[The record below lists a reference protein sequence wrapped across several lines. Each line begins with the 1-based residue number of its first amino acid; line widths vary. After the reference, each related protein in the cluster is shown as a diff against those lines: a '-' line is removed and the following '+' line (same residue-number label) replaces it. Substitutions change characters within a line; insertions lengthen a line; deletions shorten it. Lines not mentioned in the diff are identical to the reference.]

1 MRNVAINFEE
11 KFQTYNLKD
20 FSVEFTGE
28 FIKLQAKSVKSA
40 VQEWPKSQMVRLDWI
55 TRYSSH
61 EGFET
66 KIFEIRIFSWRILK

>member
-1 MRNVAINFEE
+1 MRNVAIIFEE

-40 VQEWPKSQMVRLDWI
+40 VQEWSKSQMVRLDWI
-55 TRYSSH
+55 TRFSSH

-66 KIFEIRIFSWRILK
+66 KIFEIRIFSWRVIK

>member
-1 MRNVAINFEE
+1 MVCRICEKCSNNFG
-11 KFQTYNLKD
+11 KKIQTYNLED

-55 TRYSSH
+55 T
-61 EGFET
+61 
-66 KIFEIRIFSWRILK
+66 IFKP

>member
-11 KFQTYNLKD
+11 KFQTYNLED

-66 KIFEIRIFSWRILK
+66 KFLKFGYFRGG

>member
-1 MRNVAINFEE
+1 MRNVAIIFEE
-11 KFQTYNLKD
+11 KIQTYNLKD

-66 KIFEIRIFSWRILK
+66 KFLKFGYFRGG

>member
-1 MRNVAINFEE
+1 MENAAIVLE
-11 KFQTYNLKD
+11 KFKYKNLED

-66 KIFEIRIFSWRILK
+66 KILKFGYFRGG

>member
-1 MRNVAINFEE
+1 MRNVAIIFE
-11 KFQTYNLKD
+11 KKIQTYNLKD